1 MRRKEFISKKLA
13 VILMAA
19 TIVIAPITGII
30 AMPMNAFATPD
41 VDILEQYKYMSGN
54 FEWIDDNHQ
63 GEVDLVQES
72 HTMRRVNEGD
82 IDHNKGGVLHN
93 TETGN
98 VGYNEDRVYLNDGH
112 VGTNDFTVMY
122 NSPTGT
128 VDENNYEVWDNDG
141 YVDVNNHVV
150 SNCSGV
156 VGENRGLVMGMPS
169 NYVMRYENKV
179 DSVGTVNVNNGGIIM
194 NGAWENDSITVN
206 EFVSGEVV
214 TDAMYTNR
222 NGSEV
227 VPRKGTVHIINNYDS
242 EEFKDNN
249 LVIVDNQYHTVT
261 FDNLENATAQYDN
274 FDKNYMGVNYEK
286 TAANKEDIPLDGI
299 ITLKA
304 NDGYKIDD
312 DGQLAGEV
320 GKLAYSLAK
329 NDDGSYTVN
338 INSLNENVLL
348 TPEMLHL
355 IISKLTGD
363 ETPTEVQ
370 IGDTVINLDELKDDD
385 VVVISGGSS
394 SDNNGDSSA
403 PTESSV
409 PAGYNLSDEAIK
421 AITDQVQKQV
431 AANGNDIAT
440 LEVIDI
446 YFGDKIDM
454 TPDVIKYLCEKVP
467 VAKRCHFDYKDQ
479 EHILFIPAF
488 DLNAP
493 AYAEGLE
500 TLAKEPAHTAG
511 FLRIKDIFVKLGFA
525 TKVVEEEAA
534 E

>member
-13 VILMAA
+13 VILMTA
-19 TIVIAPITGII
+19 TLVITPIMGSM
-30 AMPMNAFATPD
+30 AMPMNACAAG
-41 VDILEQYKYMSGN
+41 DILAQYENVYGGEWAEDNPEGEQ
-54 FEWIDDNHQ
+54 
-63 GEVDLVQES
+63 VDYNGS
-72 HTMRRVNEGD
+72 DYFMRTNEGE
-82 IDHNKGGVLHN
+82 IGGNAGLVIHN
-93 TETGN
+93 TETGTIE
-98 VGYNEDRVYLNDGH
+98 YNTGNGIVLLNDGN
-112 VGTNDFTVMY
+112 VTDNNFMVAY

-128 VDENNYEVWDNDG
+128 VDSNTYEVFDNDG
-141 YVDVNNHVV
+141 YIDINEGVVNNG
-150 SNCSGV
+150 SGI
-156 VGENRGLVMGMPS
+156 VGENRESALVKGSPS
-169 NYVMRYENKV
+169 TSMDRDARND
-179 DSVGTVNVNNGGIIM
+179 DSVGIINVNNGGTVQ
-194 NGAWENDSITVN
+194 NGIGENDSITVK
-206 EFVSGEVV
+206 EFNYGNVITDSVDSESGVS
-214 TDAMYTNR
+214 N
-222 NGSEV
+222 
-227 VPRKGTVHIINNYDS
+227 KGTVHIIDNYDS
-242 EEFKDNN
+242 KEFKENN
-249 LVIVDNQYHTVT
+249 LILVDNQYHSVT
-261 FDNLENATAQYDN
+261 FDNLENATAQYMN
-274 FDKNYMGVNYEK
+274 FDKNHLGATFEK
-286 TAANKEDIPLDGI
+286 TAVNKEDIPLDGI

-304 NDGYKIDD
+304 NDGYKITD
-312 DGQLAGEV
+312 DGQMSGEV
-320 GKLAYSLAK
+320 GALSYSLGK
-329 NDDGSYTVN
+329 NDDGSYAVN
-338 INSLNENVLL
+338 INSLHGNVAL

-370 IGDTVINLDELKDDD
+370 IGDTVVKLDELKDDD

-421 AITDQVQKQV
+421 AITDLVQKQV

-511 FLRIKDIFVKLGFA
+511 FFRIKDIFVKLGFA
-525 TKVVEEEAA
+525 TKVVEEGAA

>member
-13 VILMAA
+13 VILMTA
-19 TIVIAPITGII
+19 TMVITPIVGSI
-30 AMPMNAFATPD
+30 AMPMNSFAAG
-41 VDILEQYKYMSGN
+41 DILAQYEYVYGG
-54 FEWIDDNHQ
+54 EWVEDNPE
-63 GEVDLVQES
+63 GEYVDFNRRDYI
-72 HTMRRVNEGD
+72 MRTNEGE
-82 IDHNKGGVLHN
+82 ISANTGLVIHNA
-93 TETGN
+93 ETGTIE
-98 VGYNEDRVYLNDGH
+98 YNAGIGTVILNDGN
-112 VGTNDFTVMY
+112 VTESSFIVAY

-128 VDENNYEVWDNDG
+128 IDLNTDVVYDNDG
-141 YVDVNNHVV
+141 YIGTNEGVVNNG
-150 SNCSGV
+150 SGI
-156 VGENRGLVMGMPS
+156 VGENCESALVKGSPS
-169 NYVMRYENKV
+169 TTKDRDARND
-179 DSVGTVNVNNGGIIM
+179 DSVGIINVNNGGTVQ
-194 NGAWENDSITVN
+194 NGIGENDSITIK
-206 EFVSGEVV
+206 EFNYGNVITDTLDKETGVS
-214 TDAMYTNR
+214 N
-222 NGSEV
+222 
-227 VPRKGTVHIINNYDS
+227 KGTVHIIDNYDS
-242 EEFKDNN
+242 KEFKENN
-249 LVIVDNQYHTVT
+249 LILVDNQYHSVT
-261 FDNLENATAQYDN
+261 FDNLENATAQYMN
-274 FDKNYMGVNYEK
+274 FDKNHLGATFEK
-286 TAANKEDIPLDGI
+286 TAVNKEDIPLDGV

-304 NDGYKIDD
+304 NDGYKITD
-312 DGQLAGEV
+312 DGQMSGEV
-320 GKLAYSLAK
+320 GALSYSLGK
-329 NDDGSYTVN
+329 NDDGSYAVN
-338 INSLNENVLL
+338 INSLHGNVAL

-355 IISKLTGD
+355 IISELTGD

-370 IGDTVINLDELKDDD
+370 IGDTVVKLDELKDD

-403 PTESSV
+403 PTESSA
-409 PAGYNLSDEAIK
+409 PAGYNLSDETIK